1 MPTKRRDIRKGN
13 RGERWCRVTGA
24 SDGEGRQR
32 KEMGKGDKGE
42 MVKEG
47 RRGMGDAGPLKDGHT
62 GPL

>member
-1 MPTKRRDIRKGN
+1 M
-13 RGERWCRVTGA
+13 TGA

-47 RRGMGDAGPLKDGHT
+47 RRGMGDAGILKGGHT